1 MISWTNV
8 SSVKKGLSA
17 VGRDDLAKDWEE
29 FETKRNLALLLDAS
43 PKIWKDI
50 PRQNRF
56 EHVEAISKPYPAN
69 YALDKKTGRSLRKS
83 KRSMEEAMTSLK
95 DQIETNL
102 SEPWTKKLML
112 LIANAGELL
121 SKTKTKNDEFA
132 SPLPEDVMRCSDEIC
147 STIKSLGE
155 WVRPINRW
163 NFLKTI
169 LISVVIICVKNMSH
183 FVTFRNSPLLLNSL

>member
-1 MISWTNV
+1 
-8 SSVKKGLSA
+8 
-17 VGRDDLAKDWEE
+17 
-29 FETKRNLALLLDAS
+29 
-43 PKIWKDI
+43 
-50 PRQNRF
+50 
-56 EHVEAISKPYPAN
+56 
-69 YALDKKTGRSLRKS
+69 
-83 KRSMEEAMTSLK
+83 MTSLK